1 MSACGANE
9 IRSSDILTGHLAT
22 LLHLFTT
29 CQKFLKHGHLTSL
42 DRCNLRTS
50 ESHWLTFE
58 PPAANH
64 RVKEASKYN
73 NTSFQN
79 SYFQWMVRTFQ
90 PWKLVKWHWNAFC
103 CAWTELCRKPVN
115 ANRALWALHCK
126 EVSNCNTSLQNAH
139 CMQWMVACSYLEN
152 M

>member
-64 RVKEASKYN
+64 RVKEAN
-73 NTSFQN
+73 C
-79 SYFQWMVRTFQ
+79 YFVRFGMWLYKCEELLYETKQVGFARD
-90 PWKLVKWHWNAFC
+90 HWPVSTKCAFASLMALD
-103 CAWTELCRKPVN
+103 AWPFES
-115 ANRALWALHCK
+115 A
-126 EVSNCNTSLQNAH
+126 
-139 CMQWMVACSYLEN
+139 SYLLAN
-152 M
+152 LQVCTKAIWQHWSLRSNGNPQP